1 MAVNVSGR
9 YLVGVV
15 SMHQVECTG
24 GGATE
29 RGGAAALALGSTG
42 VAGGLGSSVFGGSW
56 RRQNRRGRRG
66 QTAQPVSHRVCIQ
79 LNLSVIEILL
89 SITALRVAVSPGG
102 RGGGGRGKAM
112 TPSH

>member
-1 MAVNVSGR
+1 MLENVSEW

-15 SMHQVECTG
+15 SVHQVECTR

-29 RGGAAALALGSTG
+29 RGGAAALALGS
-42 VAGGLGSSVFGGSW
+42 AGAVGGFGSSVFGGRW
-56 RRQNRRGRRG
+56 RRQNRWRRRG

-79 LNLSVIEILL
+79 LNLGVIEILL
-89 SITALRVAVSPGG
+89 SITALRVTVPPGG
-102 RGGGGRGKAM
+102 RGEKRGKAM